1 MKAIFNFREIDTTK
15 PQLFF
20 TNRAFCYGDG
30 LFETI
35 VTGPERND
43 LIDLHL
49 DRLQRGAEA
58 LDMQIHHDLTAT
70 YLRETIQKLAQQNG
84 IEGNIRTK
92 LILWRDTG
100 GLYAPEKVD
109 THFFMESKASTKTFY
124 RLEERIG
131 ISEHYRNSFSPYSFA
146 KRTNALHYVMAG
158 KEMKEKAFSE
168 IILLDQRNR
177 LSETH
182 IGNLFWT
189 NGKTIFTPALSTG
202 CIDGILRTAILEAA
216 EIVKI
221 PLEEVLMTE
230 EALENATSIW
240 STNASG
246 IVAFRSFKGKALE
259 DPRVFLKPLIKQLLP
274 L

>member
-43 LIDLHL
+43 LIDLHF
-49 DRLQRGAEA
+49 DRLERGAKA
-58 LDMQIHHDLTAT
+58 LEMRLHPDLTPN
-70 YLRETIQKLAQQNG
+70 YLRESIQKLAERNRLT
-84 IEGNIRTK
+84 GNIRTK
-92 LILWRDTG
+92 LIVWRETG
-100 GLYAPEKVD
+100 GLYAPEKGN
-109 THFFMESKASTKTFY
+109 TEFFIEVKTSNKPFF
-124 RLEERIG
+124 RLEEKIG
-131 ISEHYRNSFSPYSFA
+131 ISEHYRNTFSPFSFA

-158 KEMKEKAFSE
+158 KEMIAKGYDE
-168 IILLDQRNR
+168 IILIDQNNR

-182 IGNLFWT
+182 IGNLFWIDDDT
-189 NGKTIFTPALSTG
+189 LFTPALSTG
-202 CIDGILRTAILEAA
+202 CIDGIQRRAILLAA
-216 EIVKI
+216 DKTDI
-221 PLEEVLMTE
+221 PFKEVLVSDE
-230 EALENATSIW
+230 SLDKAHCIF

-246 IVAFRSFKGKALE
+246 IVGFQRFNDRTIENPA
-259 DPRVFLKPLIKQLLP
+259 DFLKPLIKQLLP